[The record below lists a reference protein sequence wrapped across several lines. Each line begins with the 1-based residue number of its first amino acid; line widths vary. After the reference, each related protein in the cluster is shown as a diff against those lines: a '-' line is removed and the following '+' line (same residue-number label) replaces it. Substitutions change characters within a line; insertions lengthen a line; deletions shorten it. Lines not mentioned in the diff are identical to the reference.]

1 MKKSATITLTLV
13 TAVTLATACS
23 SDTKPRRKLAGYRNP
38 RDTTQV
44 SSSPRAGYVPY
55 YVYMGGRS
63 GRGGSYGSRSSAG
76 AAARGGFGS
85 TGAGHASASS

>member
-13 TAVTLATACS
+13 TAVTLAACS

-38 RDTTQV
+38 RDTTQT

-55 YVYMGGRS
+55 YVYMGGS
-63 GRGGSYGSRSSAG
+63 RGGSYGSRSSAG
-76 AAARGGFGS
+76 SASRGGFGS